1 MIDVPRSTVYYKER
15 INATDAIF
23 TNLISEGWLRKSYYG
38 YRKITEE
45 LRRDGYNINRK
56 RVLRLM
62 REANIQAMYRRP
74 NTSIRNEK
82 HKIYPYL
89 LSGLVIDHPNQVWA
103 TDITYIKT
111 HTGWMYL
118 VAMID
123 LYSRYIVAWRLSNT
137 LETTFCLD
145 MLEDALRV
153 GKPEIINTDQ
163 GSQYTSDE
171 WISIVKEHGIK
182 ISMDGKGRW
191 ADNIIIERF
200 WKTLK
205 YENILLYIFDTVL
218 ELKDSIRS
226 FIQVYNDERFHQ
238 SLGYKTPTE
247 IYTGIAQAPSLVLGK
262 KKEVVSN
269 SRQVVILP
277 NASSEGLLSSP
288 F

>member
-1 MIDVPRSTVYYKER
+1 
-15 INATDAIF
+15 
-23 TNLISEGWLRKSYYG
+23 
-38 YRKITEE
+38 
-45 LRRDGYNINRK
+45 
-56 RVLRLM
+56 M

-82 HKIYPYL
+82 DAIYPYL

-137 LETTFCLD
+137 LEVTFCLD
-145 MLEDALRV
+145 MLDDALSV

-163 GSQYTSDE
+163 GSQYTSDA
-171 WISIVKEHGIK
+171 WINMVIGQGIK
-182 ISMDGKGRW
+182 VSMDGKGRW

-205 YENILLYIFDTVL
+205 YENILLYVFDTVL
-218 ELKDSIRS
+218 ELKNSIGR
-226 FIQVYNDERFHQ
+226 FIHEYNHERFHQ
-238 SLGYKTPTE
+238 NLGYKTPAE
-247 IYTGIAQAPSLVLGK
+247 IYTGIAQAPRLVLGK
-262 KKEVVSN
+262 KKEVVSD
-269 SRQVVILP
+269 SGQVVILP
-277 NASSEGLLSSP
+277 SASGEGLLSSP
-288 F
+288 FLGGGSLQAQVQNIGL

>member
-1 MIDVPRSTVYYKER
+1 M
-15 INATDAIF
+15 
-23 TNLISEGWLRKSYYG
+23 
-38 YRKITEE
+38 
-45 LRRDGYNINRK
+45 
-56 RVLRLM
+56 
-62 REANIQAMYRRP
+62 
-74 NTSIRNEK
+74 
-82 HKIYPYL
+82 
-89 LSGLVIDHPNQVWA
+89 
-103 TDITYIKT
+103 
-111 HTGWMYL
+111 
-118 VAMID
+118 
-123 LYSRYIVAWRLSNT
+123 
-137 LETTFCLD
+137 
-145 MLEDALRV
+145 RV